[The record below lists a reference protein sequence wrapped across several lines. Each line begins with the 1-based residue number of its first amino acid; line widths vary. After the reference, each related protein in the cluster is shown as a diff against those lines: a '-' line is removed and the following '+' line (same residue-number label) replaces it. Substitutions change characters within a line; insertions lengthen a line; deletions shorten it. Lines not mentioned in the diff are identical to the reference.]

1 MSYLDKDTLKV
12 VGTRPI
18 RPDGVDKVTGRAN
31 FGADMTMPGMLWGKI
46 KRSPY
51 AHARIVSINTDKA
64 MALPGVKAVTTRAD
78 FPDIPPDKRVIGA
91 APHNL
96 WDLSRNCMAK
106 GKALYEGHAVA
117 AVAATSPAIAEQ
129 ALDLIEVEYEV
140 LPHVMDVE
148 AAMAPDAPV
157 LHDNIFTSG
166 VEPRPTKPSNVAK
179 MVRFAK
185 GDVEAG
191 FAEAEIVIERR
202 YTTKPVHQAYIEPH
216 ACVVSVA
223 SDGQTTIWS
232 SSQGQFMVRAYTS
245 RICGGEIANIR
256 AIPAEIGGGFG
267 GKTIIYLEPVAYM
280 LSKKSGR
287 PVKIVMSR
295 EEVFRA
301 TGPTSGAVVEV
312 KLGAKKDG
320 RITAAKSRA
329 QIPGGRV
336 PGLAGSAGLHL
347 RACGLRPAERR
358 GDRLRRS
365 LQSPQGCRLPGA
377 RRADRLVRGRKLRRR
392 AGSRARHRPA
402 EDARDQRRQGRRQGR
417 ARPDLEQY
425 RLYEDRRG
433 REGASAVPRC
443 RSDPI
448 KVAASPRAIGTMPA
462 ASSSAACHVNEDGT
476 VTVTEGHPDIGGSR
490 ASMAMMVAE
499 VLGVPFESV
508 RPVVGDTTAIG
519 FSASTG
525 GSRVTFAGGMAVTQ
539 ATQKVVEELKKRA
552 AIMWDISPEAVEWKD
567 GKAFPAGANAGSFE
581 PLDLA
586 AIAAKAART
595 GGPIS
600 AEVQINAQGQG
611 PGFTTHIC
619 DVEVD
624 KETGHVKI
632 LRYTAIQDVGRA
644 IHPSYVE
651 GQMQGG
657 VAQGVG
663 WALSEEYIYDKDG
676 RLENPGF
683 LDYRV
688 PVASDMPM
696 IDTVM
701 IEVPN
706 PRHPFGARGVGEVP
720 IVPPMAAVANAIA
733 DATGIRLR
741 DLPMSPPR
749 LLAAIDEAE
758 PMRAAAE

>member
-1 MSYLDKDTLKV
+1 MSFLDKDSLKV

-31 FGADMTMPGMLWGKI
+31 FGADMVMPGMLWGKI
-46 KRSPY
+46 KRSPH
-51 AHARIVSINTDKA
+51 AHARIVAIDAEKA
-64 MALPGVKAVTTRAD
+64 MALPGVKAVITRAD
-78 FPDIPPDKRVIGA
+78 FPDVTPDRAFIGA
-91 APHNL
+91 APANL
-96 WDLSRNCMAK
+96 RDLSRNCIAK

-117 AVAATSPAIAEQ
+117 AVAATSAQIAEQ

-157 LHDNIFTSG
+157 LHDDIFTAG
-166 VEPRPTKPSNVAK
+166 VDPKPTKPSNVSK
-179 MVRFAK
+179 VVRFTK

-191 FAEAEIVIERR
+191 FAEADIVVEQR

-216 ACVVSVA
+216 ACLVTVQP
-223 SDGQTTIWS
+223 DGQCTIWS
-232 SSQGQFMVRAYTS
+232 SSQGQFMVRGYTA
-245 RICGGEIANIR
+245 RIVGADIANIR

-267 GKTIIYLEPVAYM
+267 GKTIVYLEPLAYM

-287 PVKIVMSR
+287 PVKLVMNR

-301 TGPTSGAVVEV
+301 TGPTSGAVIDV
-312 KLGAKKDG
+312 KLGAKRDG
-320 RITAAKSRA
+320 RIVAAKAVLKYQSGA
-329 QIPGGRV
+329 FPG
-336 PGLAGSAGLHL
+336 
-347 RACGLRPAERR
+347 
-358 GDRLRRS
+358 
-365 LQSPQGCRLPGA
+365 SPVQQGCICGFAPYDLPNVESVGY
-377 RRADRLVRGRKLRRR
+377 DVL
-392 AGSRARHRPA
+392 SNRP
-402 EDARDQRRQGRRQGR
+402 
-417 ARPDLEQY
+417 
-425 RLYEDRRG
+425 
-433 REGASAVPRC
+433 
-443 RSDPI
+443 
-448 KVAASPRAIGTMPA
+448 KVAAYRAPGAPISAFAVESCMDELARELKIDPLELRQKNGAKDGTKAAHGPTWTNIGYAKTLEEAKAHAQCKIPLGPNQGRGV
-462 ASSSAACHVNEDGT
+462 ASGFWHNAGGELSAAVHINEDGT

-499 VLGVPFESV
+499 VLGVPFENV

-552 AIMWDISPEAVEWKD
+552 SVTWDISPEAVEWKD
-567 GKAFPAGANAGSFE
+567 GKAFPAGPNAGSFE
-581 PLDLA
+581 PLPLEELA
-586 AIAAKAART
+586 AKSART

-624 KETGHVKI
+624 RETGHVKI

-663 WALSEEYIYDKDG
+663 WALNEEYIYDKDG
-676 RLENPGF
+676 RLENAGF

-696 IDTVM
+696 IETVM
-701 IEVPN
+701 VEVPN

-733 DATGIRLR
+733 AATGVRLR

-749 LLAAIDEAE
+749 LLAALDNGE
-758 PMRAAAE
+758 PMRQAAE

>member
-1 MSYLDKDTLKV
+1 MSYLDKSALRL

-31 FGADMTMPGMLWGKI
+31 FGADMTMPGMLWGRI

-51 AHARIVSINTDKA
+51 AHARIMSIDVDKA
-64 MALPGVKAVTTRAD
+64 LALPGVKAVVTRAD
-78 FPDIPPDKRVIGA
+78 FPDVPPEKAHIGA

-96 WDLSRNCMAK
+96 RDLSLNCMAK
-106 GKALYEGHAVA
+106 GKVLYEGHAVA
-117 AVAATSPAIAEQ
+117 AVAATSPAIAEE
-129 ALDLIEVEYEV
+129 ALDLIEVDYEV
-140 LPHVMDVE
+140 LPFVMDVE
-148 AAMAPDAPV
+148 AAMAPDAPL
-157 LHDNIFTSG
+157 LHDNIFTAG
-166 VEPRPTKPSNVAK
+166 IEPKPEKASNVSK

-185 GDVEAG
+185 GDVEEG
-191 FAEAEIVIERR
+191 FKEADIIVERR

-216 ACVVSVA
+216 ACLVSVGA
-223 SDGQTTIWS
+223 DGQTTIWS

-245 RICGGEIANIR
+245 RICGADIANIR

-267 GKTIIYLEPVAYM
+267 GKTIIYLEPLAYM

-320 RITAAKSRA
+320 QSTAAQTVLKYQA
-329 QIPGGRV
+329 GAFPG
-336 PGLAGSAGLHL
+336 
-347 RACGLRPAERR
+347 
-358 GDRLRRS
+358 
-365 LQSPQGCRLPGA
+365 SPVQQGCICSLAVYDLPNAETIGYDVLCN
-377 RRADRLVRGRKLRRR
+377 RA
-392 AGSRARHRPA
+392 
-402 EDARDQRRQGRRQGR
+402 
-417 ARPDLEQY
+417 
-425 RLYEDRRG
+425 
-433 REGASAVPRC
+433 
-443 RSDPI
+443 
-448 KVAASPRAIGTMPA
+448 KVAAYRAPGAPIGSFAVESCVDELARELGIDPLRMREINGAKDGAKATHGPTWNNIGYMKTIEA
-462 ASSSAACHVNEDGT
+462 AKAHPQCKVPLGPNQGRGIASGYWHNAGGESSAACHVNEDGT

-499 VLGVPFESV
+499 VLGVPFERV

-539 ATQKVVEELKKRA
+539 AAQKVVEELKKRA
-552 AIMWDISPEAVEWKD
+552 AIMWDISPDAVEWRE
-567 GKAFPAGANAGSFE
+567 GKAVPAGANAGSFE
-581 PLDLA
+581 PLDMA

-600 AEVQINAQGQG
+600 GGVQINAQGQA

-657 VAQGVG
+657 VTQGIG
-663 WALSEEYIYDKDG
+663 WALSEEYIYDKAG

-683 LDYRV
+683 LDYRL

-696 IDTVM
+696 IDTVL

-706 PRHPFGARGVGEVP
+706 PRHPFGARGCGEVP
-720 IVPPMAAVANAIA
+720 IVPPMAAVANAIDA
-733 DATGIRLR
+733 ATGIRLR

-749 LLAAIDEAE
+749 LLAAIGAAE

>member
-1 MSYLDKDTLKV
+1 MSFLDKETLKV

-46 KRSPY
+46 KRSPH
-51 AHARIVSINTDKA
+51 AHARILSINTDKA

-78 FPDIPPDKRVIGA
+78 FPHLPPAKRVLGA
-91 APHNL
+91 APANL
-96 WDLSRNCMAK
+96 WDLSRNCMAI

-117 AVAATSPAIAEQ
+117 AVAAISPAIAEQ

-148 AAMAPDAPV
+148 AAMKPDAPV
-157 LHDNIFTSG
+157 LHDDIFTSG
-166 VEPRPTKPSNVAK
+166 VDPKPTKPSNIAK
-179 MVRFAK
+179 MVRFTK

-191 FAEAEIVIERR
+191 FAEADVVIERR
-202 YTTKPVHQAYIEPH
+202 YTTQPVHQAYIEPH
-216 ACVVSVA
+216 ACVVSVGP
-223 SDGQTTIWS
+223 DGQCTIWS
-232 SSQGQFMVRAYTS
+232 SSQGQFMVRGYTA
-245 RICGGEIANIR
+245 RIVGADIANIR

-267 GKTIIYLEPVAYM
+267 GKTIVYLEPIAYV

-287 PVKIVMSR
+287 AVKLVMSR

-320 RITAAKSRA
+320 RLTAAKAVLKYQSGA
-329 QIPGGRV
+329 FPG
-336 PGLAGSAGLHL
+336 
-347 RACGLRPAERR
+347 
-358 GDRLRRS
+358 
-365 LQSPQGCRLPGA
+365 SPVNQGCMCAFASYDLPNVDTIGY
-377 RRADRLVRGRKLRRR
+377 DVL
-392 AGSRARHRPA
+392 SNRP
-402 EDARDQRRQGRRQGR
+402 
-417 ARPDLEQY
+417 
-425 RLYEDRRG
+425 
-433 REGASAVPRC
+433 
-443 RSDPI
+443 
-448 KVAASPRAIGTMPA
+448 KVAAYRAPGSPISAFGVESCLNELADELGIDPLALREMNGAKDGTKAAHGPTWVNIGYLKTLEA
-462 ASSSAACHVNEDGT
+462 ARGTEHLKAKLGPNQGRGIASGFWHNAGGESSAAVHVNEDGT
-476 VTVTEGHPDIGGSR
+476 ITVTEGHPDIGGSR

-499 VLGVPFESV
+499 VLGVPFENV

-552 AIMWDISPEAVEWKD
+552 AVTWDISPEAVEWKE
-567 GKAFPAGANAGSFE
+567 GKAHPAGPNAGGFE
-581 PLDLA
+581 PLPLEELA
-586 AIAAKAART
+586 AKSART

-600 AEVQINAQGQG
+600 AEIQINAQGQG
-611 PGFTTHIC
+611 PGFATHIC

-624 KETGHVKI
+624 RETGHVKI

-676 RLENPGF
+676 KLENAGF

-696 IDTVM
+696 IDTIMV
-701 IEVPN
+701 EVPN

-749 LLAAIDEAE
+749 LLAALDHAE
-758 PMRAAAE
+758 PVRQAAE

>member
-1 MSYLDKDTLKV
+1 MSYLDKSALRL

-31 FGADMTMPGMLWGKI
+31 FGADMTMPGMLWGRI
-46 KRSPY
+46 KRSPH

-64 MALPGVKAVTTRAD
+64 LKLPGVRAVVTRAD
-78 FPDIPPDKRVIGA
+78 FLDVPPERAHIGA

-96 WDLSRNCMAK
+96 RDLSLNCMAK
-106 GKALYEGHAVA
+106 GKVLYEGHAVA

-129 ALDLIEVEYEV
+129 ALDLIEVDYEV

-148 AAMAPDAPV
+148 AAMAPDAPL
-157 LHDNIFTSG
+157 LHDDIFTAG
-166 VEPRPTKPSNVAK
+166 IEPKPAKPSNITK

-185 GDVEAG
+185 GDVEVG
-191 FAEAEIVIERR
+191 FKEADIIIERR

-216 ACVVSVA
+216 ACLVSVA
-223 SDGQTTIWS
+223 ADGQCTIWS

-245 RICGGEIANIR
+245 RICDADIASIR

-287 PVKIVMSR
+287 PVKMVMSR

-320 RITAAKSRA
+320 QITAARTVLKYQA
-329 QIPGGRV
+329 GAFPG
-336 PGLAGSAGLHL
+336 
-347 RACGLRPAERR
+347 
-358 GDRLRRS
+358 
-365 LQSPQGCRLPGA
+365 SPVQQGCICSLAVYDLPNAETIGYDVLCN
-377 RRADRLVRGRKLRRR
+377 RA
-392 AGSRARHRPA
+392 
-402 EDARDQRRQGRRQGR
+402 
-417 ARPDLEQY
+417 
-425 RLYEDRRG
+425 
-433 REGASAVPRC
+433 
-443 RSDPI
+443 
-448 KVAASPRAIGTMPA
+448 KVAAYRAPGAPIGSFAVESCVDELARELRIDPLQLREINGAKEGTKATHGPTWTNIGYQKTLEA
-462 ASSSAACHVNEDGT
+462 ARASEHLKTPLKPGQGRGIASGYWHNAGGESSAACHINEDGT

-490 ASMAMMVAE
+490 ASMALMVAE
-499 VLGVPFESV
+499 VLGVPFEIV

-539 ATQKVVEELKKRA
+539 AAEKVVEELKKRA
-552 AIMWDISPEAVEWKD
+552 AVIWDISPEAVEWKD

-581 PLDLA
+581 PLDMA

-611 PGFTTHIC
+611 PAFTTHVC

-624 KETGHVKI
+624 RETGHVKI

-657 VAQGVG
+657 VAQGIG
-663 WALSEEYIYDKDG
+663 WALSEEYIYDKEG

-683 LDYRV
+683 LDYRM
-688 PVASDMPM
+688 PVASDLPM

-701 IEVPN
+701 VELPN

-720 IVPPMAAVANAIA
+720 LVPPMAAVANAIF

-741 DLPMSPPR
+741 DLPMSPPKLR
-749 LLAAIDEAE
+749 AAFDAEQPTLAAE
-758 PMRAAAE
+758 

>member
-1 MSYLDKDTLKV
+1 M
-12 VGTRPI
+12 R
-18 RPDGVDKVTGRAN
+18 
-31 FGADMTMPGMLWGKI
+31 
-46 KRSPY
+46 
-51 AHARIVSINTDKA
+51 
-64 MALPGVKAVTTRAD
+64 
-78 FPDIPPDKRVIGA
+78 
-91 APHNL
+91 
-96 WDLSRNCMAK
+96 
-106 GKALYEGHAVA
+106 
-117 AVAATSPAIAEQ
+117 
-129 ALDLIEVEYEV
+129 
-140 LPHVMDVE
+140 
-148 AAMAPDAPV
+148 
-157 LHDNIFTSG
+157 FT
-166 VEPRPTKPSNVAK
+166 
-179 MVRFAK
+179 K

-191 FAEAEIVIERR
+191 FREAEVVIERR
-202 YTTKPVHQAYIEPH
+202 YTTQPVHQGYIEPH

-223 SDGQTTIWS
+223 PDGQCTIWS
-232 SSQGQFMVRAYTS
+232 SSQGQFMVRGYTA
-245 RICGGEIANIR
+245 RIVGADIANIR

-267 GKTIIYLEPVAYM
+267 GKTIVYLEPVAYM

-287 PVKIVMSR
+287 AVKIVMSR

-301 TGPTSGAVVEV
+301 TGPTSGAVIDI
-312 KLGAKKDG
+312 KLGAKRDG
-320 RITAAKSRA
+320 RIVSARA
-329 QIPGGRV
+329 VLKYQSG
-336 PGLAGSAGLHL
+336 AFQGS
-347 RACGLRPAERR
+347 PV
-358 GDRLRRS
+358 
-365 LQSPQGCRLPGA
+365 QQGCICGFAPYDLPNVDSVGY
-377 RRADRLVRGRKLRRR
+377 DVLCN
-392 AGSRARHRPA
+392 RP
-402 EDARDQRRQGRRQGR
+402 
-417 ARPDLEQY
+417 
-425 RLYEDRRG
+425 
-433 REGASAVPRC
+433 
-443 RSDPI
+443 
-448 KVAASPRAIGTMPA
+448 KVAAYRAPGAPISAFAVESCLDELARELKIDPLALRQLNGAKDGTKAAHGPTWTNIGYAKTLEEAKAHAQFRVPLGPNQGRGI
-462 ASSSAACHVNEDGT
+462 ASGFWHNAGGESSAAVHVNEDGT

-552 AIMWDISPEAVEWKD
+552 AVTWDISPEAVEWKD
-567 GKAFPAGANAGSFE
+567 GKAFPAGPNAGSFE
-581 PLDLA
+581 PLPLEELA
-586 AIAAKAART
+586 AKSART

-676 RLENPGF
+676 KLENPGF
-683 LDYRV
+683 LDYRC

-696 IDTVM
+696 IDTIMV
-701 IEVPN
+701 EVPN

-733 DATGIRLR
+733 DAIGVRLR

-749 LLAAIDEAE
+749 VLAALDNAE
-758 PMRAAAE
+758 PMRHAAE

>member
-1 MSYLDKDTLKV
+1 MSFLDKETLKV

-31 FGADMTMPGMLWGKI
+31 FGADMVMPGMLWGKI
-46 KRSPY
+46 KRSPH
-51 AHARIVSINTDKA
+51 AHARIVSIDTKKA
-64 MALPGVKAVTTRAD
+64 VALPGVRAVTTRAD
-78 FPDIPPDKRVIGA
+78 FPDITPARAFIGA
-91 APHNL
+91 APANL
-96 WDLSRNCMAK
+96 RDLSRNCMAK

-117 AVAATSPAIAEQ
+117 AVAATSPAIAER

-157 LHDNIFTSG
+157 LHDDIFTSG
-166 VEPRPTKPSNVAK
+166 VDPKPTKPSNISK
-179 MVRFAK
+179 MVRFTK

-191 FAEAEIVIERR
+191 FREAEVVIERR
-202 YTTKPVHQAYIEPH
+202 YTTKPVHQGYIEPH

-223 SDGQTTIWS
+223 PDGQTTIWS
-232 SSQGQFMVRAYTS
+232 SSQGQFMVRGYTA
-245 RICGGEIANIR
+245 RIVGADIANIR

-267 GKTIIYLEPVAYM
+267 GKTIVYLEPVAYM

-287 PVKIVMSR
+287 AVKIVMSR

-320 RITAAKSRA
+320 RIVAAQAVLKYQSGA
-329 QIPGGRV
+329 FQ
-336 PGLAGSAGLHL
+336 GS
-347 RACGLRPAERR
+347 PV
-358 GDRLRRS
+358 
-365 LQSPQGCRLPGA
+365 QQGCICGFAPYDLPNVDSIGY
-377 RRADRLVRGRKLRRR
+377 DVLCN
-392 AGSRARHRPA
+392 RP
-402 EDARDQRRQGRRQGR
+402 
-417 ARPDLEQY
+417 
-425 RLYEDRRG
+425 
-433 REGASAVPRC
+433 
-443 RSDPI
+443 
-448 KVAASPRAIGTMPA
+448 KVAAYRAPGAPISAFAIESCLDELARELNIDPLELRQKNGAKDGTKAAHGPTWTNIGYAKTLEEAKAHPQWQMPLGPNQGRGI
-462 ASSSAACHVNEDGT
+462 ASGFWHNAGGESSAAVHVNEDGT
-476 VTVTEGHPDIGGSR
+476 ITVTEGHPDIGGSR

-499 VLGVPFESV
+499 VLGVPFENV

-552 AIMWDISPEAVEWKD
+552 AVTWDISPEAVEWKE
-567 GKAFPAGANAGSFE
+567 GKAHPAGANAGGFE
-581 PLDLA
+581 PLPLEELA
-586 AIAAKAART
+586 AKSART

-624 KETGHVKI
+624 RETGHVKI

-657 VAQGVG
+657 VTQGVG
-663 WALSEEYIYDKDG
+663 WALSEEYIYDKNG

-683 LDYRV
+683 LDYRC

-701 IEVPN
+701 VEVPN

-733 DATGIRLR
+733 DATGIRMR

-749 LLAAIDEAE
+749 LRAALDQAE
-758 PMRAAAE
+758 PMRQAAE

>member
-1 MSYLDKDTLKV
+1 MK
-12 VGTRPI
+12 
-18 RPDGVDKVTGRAN
+18 
-31 FGADMTMPGMLWGKI
+31 MPGMLWGKI
-46 KRSPY
+46 KRSPH
-51 AHARIVSINTDKA
+51 AHARILSINTDKA

-91 APHNL
+91 MPHNL

-129 ALDLIEVEYEV
+129 ALELIEVKYEV

-148 AAMAPDAPV
+148 AAMAPDAAV
-157 LHDNIFTSG
+157 LHDDIFTAG
-166 VEPRPTKPSNVAK
+166 VDPKPSKPSNVSK

-191 FAEAEIVIERR
+191 FAEADVVIERR

-223 SDGQTTIWS
+223 ADGQTTIWS

-245 RICGGEIANIR
+245 RIAGAEDNASIR

-295 EEVFRA
+295 EEVFRG
-301 TGPTSGAVVEV
+301 TGPTSAAVVEV
-312 KLGAKKDG
+312 KLGAKRDG
-320 RITAAKSRA
+320 RITALEAVLKYQA
-329 QIPGGRV
+329 GAFPGSPVQQGCIC
-336 PGLAGSAGLHL
+336 GLAVYDLPNAVVTGYDVL
-347 RACGLRPAERR
+347 CNRP
-358 GDRLRRS
+358 
-365 LQSPQGCRLPGA
+365 
-377 RRADRLVRGRKLRRR
+377 
-392 AGSRARHRPA
+392 
-402 EDARDQRRQGRRQGR
+402 
-417 ARPDLEQY
+417 
-425 RLYEDRRG
+425 
-433 REGASAVPRC
+433 
-443 RSDPI
+443 
-448 KVAASPRAIGTMPA
+448 KVAAYRAPGAPIGSFAIESCVDELARELGIDPLRMRELNGAKDGTKAVHGPTWNNIGYMKTVEA
-462 ASSSAACHVNEDGT
+462 AKAHPQLNVPLGPNQGRGIASGYWHNAGGESSAACHVNEDGT

-499 VLGVPFESV
+499 VLGIPFERV

-539 ATQKVVEELKKRA
+539 SAQKVVEELKKRA
-552 AIMWDISPEAVEWKD
+552 AVIWDISPEAVEWKD

-600 AEVQINAQGQG
+600 AEVQINAQGQA
-611 PGFTTHIC
+611 PGFTTHVC

-632 LRYTAIQDVGRA
+632 LRYVAIQDVGRA

-696 IDTVM
+696 IDTVL

-706 PRHPFGARGVGEVP
+706 PRHPFGARGCGEVP
-720 IVPPMAAVANAIA
+720 IIPPMAAVANAIC

>member
-1 MSYLDKDTLKV
+1 MSFLEKESLKI

-31 FGADMTMPGMLWGKI
+31 FGADMKMPGMLWGKI
-46 KRSPY
+46 KRSPH

-64 MALPGVKAVTTRAD
+64 MALPGVKAVTTRTD
-78 FPDIPPDKRVIGA
+78 FPDIPPDKRTIGA
-91 APHNL
+91 MPHNL

-129 ALDLIEVEYEV
+129 ALYLIEVEYEV

-148 AAMAPDAPV
+148 AAMADDAPV
-157 LHDNIFTSG
+157 LHDDIFTAG
-166 VEPRPTKPSNVAK
+166 VDPKPSKPSNVSK

-191 FAEAEIVIERR
+191 FAEADVVIERR
-202 YTTKPVHQAYIEPH
+202 YTTKPVHQA
-216 ACVVSVA
+216 
-223 SDGQTTIWS
+223 D
-232 SSQGQFMVRAYTS
+232 
-245 RICGGEIANIR
+245 
-256 AIPAEIGGGFG
+256 IGGGFG
-267 GKTIIYLEPVAYM
+267 GKTIIYLVPVAYI

-312 KLGAKKDG
+312 KIGAKKDG
-320 RITAAKSRA
+320 RITAAKSVLKYQSGA
-329 QIPGGRV
+329 FPGSPVQQGCIC
-336 PGLAGSAGLHL
+336 GLAVYDLPNAETIGYDVL
-347 RACGLRPAERR
+347 CNRP
-358 GDRLRRS
+358 
-365 LQSPQGCRLPGA
+365 
-377 RRADRLVRGRKLRRR
+377 
-392 AGSRARHRPA
+392 
-402 EDARDQRRQGRRQGR
+402 
-417 ARPDLEQY
+417 
-425 RLYEDRRG
+425 
-433 REGASAVPRC
+433 
-443 RSDPI
+443 
-448 KVAASPRAIGTMPA
+448 KVAAYRAPGAPIGSFGVESCIDELAHELGVDPLRMREINGAKDGTKA
-462 ASSSAACHVNEDGT
+462 AHGPTWNNIGYMKTVEAAKVHPQLSVPLGPNQGRGIASGYWHNAGGESSAACHVNEDGT

-499 VLGVPFESV
+499 VLGVPFERV

-539 ATQKVVEELKKRA
+539 SAQKVVEELKKRA
-552 AIMWDISPEAVEWKD
+552 AIIWDISPEAVEWKD

-600 AEVQINAQGQG
+600 AEVQINAQGQA

-632 LRYTAIQDVGRA
+632 LRYAAIQDVGRA

-696 IDTVM
+696 IDTVL

-706 PRHPFGARGVGEVP
+706 PRHPFGARGCGEVP
-720 IVPPMAAVANAIA
+720 IIPPMAAVANAIA
-733 DATGIRLR
+733 DAIGIRLR

-749 LLAAIDEAE
+749 LRAALDEAE

>member
-1 MSYLDKDTLKV
+1 MSYLDKDTLRV

-31 FGADMTMPGMLWGKI
+31 FGADMKMPGMLWGKI
-46 KRSPY
+46 KRSPH

-78 FPDIPPDKRVIGA
+78 FPDIPPDKRVLGA
-91 APHNL
+91 APANL
-96 WDLSRNCMAK
+96 WDLSRNCMAQ

-117 AVAATSPAIAEQ
+117 AVAAVSPAIAEQ
-129 ALDLIEVEYEV
+129 ALDLIDVEYEV

-148 AAMAPDAPV
+148 AAMAPDAPL
-157 LHDNIFTSG
+157 LHDDIFTAG
-166 VEPRPTKPSNVAK
+166 IEPKPSKPSNVSK

-191 FAEAEIVIERR
+191 FREAEVVIERR

-216 ACVVSVA
+216 ACVVSVGA
-223 SDGQTTIWS
+223 DGQTTIWS
-232 SSQGQFMVRAYTS
+232 SSQGQFMVRSYTA
-245 RICGGEIANIR
+245 RLCGADIANIR

-267 GKTIIYLEPVAYM
+267 GKTIIYLEPLAYM

-301 TGPTSGAVVEV
+301 TGPTSAAVVEV
-312 KLGAKKDG
+312 KLGAKRDG
-320 RITAAKSRA
+320 RITAAKTVLKYQSGA
-329 QIPGGRV
+329 FQGSPVQQGCIC
-336 PGLAGSAGLHL
+336 GLAVYDLPNAEAIGYDVL
-347 RACGLRPAERR
+347 CNRP
-358 GDRLRRS
+358 
-365 LQSPQGCRLPGA
+365 
-377 RRADRLVRGRKLRRR
+377 
-392 AGSRARHRPA
+392 
-402 EDARDQRRQGRRQGR
+402 
-417 ARPDLEQY
+417 
-425 RLYEDRRG
+425 
-433 REGASAVPRC
+433 
-443 RSDPI
+443 
-448 KVAASPRAIGTMPA
+448 KVAAYRAPGAPIGSFAVESCVDELARELGIDPLRIREINGAKDGSKA
-462 ASSSAACHVNEDGT
+462 AHGPTWNNIGYMKTVEAAKAHPQLNVPLGPNQGRGIASGYWHNAGGESSAAVHVNEDGT

-499 VLGVPFESV
+499 VLGVPFENV

-539 ATQKVVEELKKRA
+539 ATEKVIEELKKRA
-552 AIMWDISPEAVEWKD
+552 AIMWDISADAVEWKD
-567 GKAFPAGANAGSFE
+567 GNVVPAGPNAGGFE

-586 AIAAKAART
+586 AIAARSART

-600 AEVQINAQGQG
+600 AEVQINAQGQA

-624 KETGHVKI
+624 PETGHVKI

-651 GQMQGG
+651 GQIQGG
-657 VAQGVG
+657 VAQGIG
-663 WALSEEYIYDKDG
+663 WALSEEYVYDRDG
-676 RLENPGF
+676 RLENPGY
-683 LDYRV
+683 LDYRM
-688 PVASDMPM
+688 PVASDLPM
-696 IDTVM
+696 IEAV
-701 IEVPN
+701 IVEVPN
-706 PRHPFGARGVGEVP
+706 PRHPFGAKGVGEVP

-733 DATGIRLR
+733 DATGIRMR
-741 DLPMSPPR
+741 NLPMSPPNLR
-749 LLAAIDEAE
+749 EALDEQE
-758 PMRAAAE
+758 PPRQAAE

>member
-1 MSYLDKDTLKV
+1 MSFLDKETLKV

-31 FGADMTMPGMLWGKI
+31 FGADMVMPGMLWGKI
-46 KRSPY
+46 KRSPH
-51 AHARIVSINTDKA
+51 AHARILSINTDKA

-78 FPDIPPDKRVIGA
+78 FPHLPPDKRVLGA
-91 APHNL
+91 APANL
-96 WDLSRNCMAK
+96 WDLSRNCMAI

-117 AVAATSPAIAEQ
+117 AVAAVSPAIADQ

-140 LPHVMDVE
+140 LPHVMEVE

-157 LHDNIFTSG
+157 LHDDIFTAG
-166 VEPRPTKPSNVAK
+166 VDPKPTKPSNISKV
-179 MVRFAK
+179 VRFAK

-191 FAEAEIVIERR
+191 FREADVVIERR
-202 YTTKPVHQAYIEPH
+202 YTTKPVHQGYIEPH

-223 SDGQTTIWS
+223 PDGQTTIWS
-232 SSQGQFMVRAYTS
+232 SSQGQFMVRGYTA
-245 RICGGEIANIR
+245 RIVGADIANIR

-267 GKTIIYLEPVAYM
+267 GKTIVYLEPVAYM

-320 RITAAKSRA
+320 HITAAKTVLKYQSGA
-329 QIPGGRV
+329 FQGSPVQQGCIC
-336 PGLAGSAGLHL
+336 GLAVYDLPNAETIGYDVL
-347 RACGLRPAERR
+347 CNRP
-358 GDRLRRS
+358 
-365 LQSPQGCRLPGA
+365 
-377 RRADRLVRGRKLRRR
+377 
-392 AGSRARHRPA
+392 
-402 EDARDQRRQGRRQGR
+402 
-417 ARPDLEQY
+417 
-425 RLYEDRRG
+425 
-433 REGASAVPRC
+433 
-443 RSDPI
+443 
-448 KVAASPRAIGTMPA
+448 KVAAYRAPGAPIGSFAVESCMDELARELKIDPLRLREMNGAKDGTKATHGPTWVNIGYQQTLEA
-462 ASSSAACHVNEDGT
+462 AKAHAHLKARLGPNQGRGIASGYWHNAGGESSAACHVNEDGT

-539 ATQKVVEELKKRA
+539 SAQKVVEELKKRA
-552 AIMWDISPEAVEWKD
+552 AVTWDISPEAVEWRD

-581 PLDLA
+581 PLPLAELA
-586 AIAAKAART
+586 AKSART

-683 LDYRV
+683 LDYRC

-696 IDTVM
+696 IDTVLV
-701 IEVPN
+701 EVPN

-749 LLAAIDEAE
+749 LRAALDASE